1 MSPMPEYIYKH
12 SDNEALFYIHAH
24 WELRRVWWPQHCE
37 ITGRRI
43 WPGVLAYRGHSKYKA
58 YVQQT
63 PWIREKQLVEEVR
76 WHARQEH
83 LLWQLKE

>member
-1 MSPMPEYIYKH
+1 MPEYIYKH
-12 SDNEALFYIHAH
+12 SDNEALFYIHASWVLH
-24 WELRRVWWPQHCE
+24 RVWWPQRCE
-37 ITGRRI
+37 ITGRI
-43 WPGVLAYRGHSKYKA
+43 LWPGTLAYRGHSKYKK
-58 YVQQT
+58 T

>member
-12 SDNEALFYIHAH
+12 SDNEALFYIHAS
-24 WELRRVWWPQHCE
+24 WALCRLWWPQRCE
-37 ITGRRI
+37 ITGRI
-43 WPGVLAYRGHSKYKA
+43 LWPGTLAYRGHSKYKT

>member
-1 MSPMPEYIYKH
+1 MLVGHCAVYGGLNAVKSLDACCGPEH
-12 SDNEALFYIHAH
+12 
-24 WELRRVWWPQHCE
+24 
-37 ITGRRI
+37 
-43 WPGVLAYRGHSKYKA
+43 WPGTLAYRGHSKYKT